1 MSFVLCSRLCLAFIP
16 NVTRVQDFIVARFC
30 HTRCFVYLSD
40 GNRQFK
46 RRTTLSLA
54 VLVEVTLAEPEIS
67 GQRFFMEQFLEMQ
80 EAGIEAS
87 IVYSPTP
94 NYPGANPVSHGPPMV
109 RIERA
114 SPIQSAPSSPA
125 LPFDHSLL
133 TPFDY
138 EQKDFAQR
146 PSSAPPATVSF
157 DFQAPAEA
165 SSFCQNSA
173 FSELLPPP
181 PPLCESSPAPYIAT

>member
-1 MSFVLCSRLCLAFIP
+1 
-16 NVTRVQDFIVARFC
+16 
-30 HTRCFVYLSD
+30 
-40 GNRQFK
+40 
-46 RRTTLSLA
+46 
-54 VLVEVTLAEPEIS
+54 
-67 GQRFFMEQFLEMQ
+67 MEQYLEMQ

-157 DFQAPAEA
+157 EIQAPAEA
-165 SSFCQNSA
+165 SSFCQNNA

-181 PPLCESSPAPYIAT
+181 PPLWLDLTHPVADLSALCVESRVGVVYLPPDAGL